1 MFRCGYIAFSGS
13 ANNALQDSW
22 TEEYILDVARKTWLD
37 IICKLE
43 GKLRNQ
49 RNRAA
54 GTLLNGRNTR
64 AFRKM
69 TVLLEAAQLRL
80 IREST
85 MSKQPLWFGWN
96 GNSRG
101 TEAVSF
107 SLRTPSEWYFTKK
120 RSLIQWLYGGQDKL
134 FWINHG
140 LHAGQHYT
148 KQEQRKKSLR
158 RKWTAAR
165 SSMFSRLSIGCPY
178 TRTMSCSRMSPRKRS
193 SSTYALSMPWES
205 SNKGTP
211 S

>member
-96 GNSRG
+96 DNSRG

-107 SLRTPSEWYFTKK
+107 SLRTPLEWYFTKK
-120 RSLIQWLYGGQDKL
+120 RSLVQWLYGVRTNCSELIMG
-134 FWINHG
+134 
-140 LHAGQHYT
+140 
-148 KQEQRKKSLR
+148 
-158 RKWTAAR
+158 
-165 SSMFSRLSIGCPY
+165 SMLDSI
-178 TRTMSCSRMSPRKRS
+178 
-193 SSTYALSMPWES
+193 
-205 SNKGTP
+205 TP
-211 S
+211 SRNSERNHYAGSELQLAAACSPD